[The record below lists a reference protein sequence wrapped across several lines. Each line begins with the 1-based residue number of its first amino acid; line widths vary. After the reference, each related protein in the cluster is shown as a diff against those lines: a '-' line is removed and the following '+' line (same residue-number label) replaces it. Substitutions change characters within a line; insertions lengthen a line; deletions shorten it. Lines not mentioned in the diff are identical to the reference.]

1 MRMPIAPIARR
12 VPFTLLESGRARS
25 LNHRVAFGASIVV
38 QVVVVC
44 AVAFGLSR
52 VSTPN
57 EEPLSDRPSF
67 LAPLMQLRPRPVQE
81 TLSYAG
87 LGGAATPLPQRDV
100 GVTPVA
106 SEKVMELALA
116 EKVGG
121 GDTSVASEAHVE
133 EASEVFSEVEV
144 DSAASRDPDSEAPRY
159 PASLMAK
166 GIEGSILAT
175 FVVDTNGRP
184 DVSSFIALEA
194 THPLFAAA
202 VRDVLPRMKF
212 RPAKRNNVPVRQQ
225 VELRFSFR
233 VVKPPSRG
241 ER

>member
-1 MRMPIAPIARR
+1 MPVAPIARR

-25 LNHRVAFGASIVV
+25 LNHRVAFGASIVA
-38 QVVVVC
+38 QVVAVC

-52 VSTPN
+52 VSAPS

-67 LAPLMQLRPRPVQE
+67 LAPLMQLQPRPVQE
-81 TLSYAG
+81 QLSY
-87 LGGAATPLPQRDV
+87 AATPLPQRDL

-241 ER
+241 TER